1 MIARRVRIAGR
12 VQGVFC
18 RAWTR
23 DEARR
28 LGVSGWVR
36 NCDDG
41 SVEAHVEGKEAA
53 LEELIDK
60 LRDGPPGA
68 GVEDLQIIEAA
79 PQGAGHF
86 EVRH

>member
-1 MIARRVRIAGR
+1 MIARRVRVTGR
-12 VQGVFC
+12 VQGVFF

-41 SVEAHVEGKEAA
+41 SVEAHVEGDEAA
-53 LEELIDK
+53 VEQLIGK
-60 LRDGPPGA
+60 MRNGPPDAHVTDFQVSNAAAA
-68 GVEDLQIIEAA
+68 GSGSFD
-79 PQGAGHF
+79 
-86 EVRH
+86 VRD